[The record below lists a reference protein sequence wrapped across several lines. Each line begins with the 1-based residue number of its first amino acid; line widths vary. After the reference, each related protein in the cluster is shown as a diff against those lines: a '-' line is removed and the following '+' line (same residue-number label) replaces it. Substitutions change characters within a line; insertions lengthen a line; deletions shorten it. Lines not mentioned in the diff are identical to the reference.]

1 MQAQALTTST
11 LNEATVVPAERKV
24 AAASTSADSRP
35 KTEHAKDA
43 SVYESKIMIV
53 DDESYN
59 ILVVRK
65 YLQDNGYKNCV
76 ATSDSSAAM
85 ELIRRHRPDVVL
97 LDVMMP
103 GVSGLEILQAMR
115 AEPETEHLPV
125 LILTAA
131 TDSETKQNALDLGAT
146 DFLPKPVD
154 PNELVPRVRNV
165 LVAKAYQDRLAD
177 QAEYLDQQIRR
188 RTAELA
194 ASRHEVVHCLARAAE
209 FRDDT
214 TGLHVV
220 RVGKF
225 AGIIAREL
233 GFRESHVELLELAA
247 QLHDVGKIGIPDS
260 ILKCPGKLDPEQ
272 FDLMKTHCAIAKSI
286 LRPLSDEEWMKAKAH
301 AGLGG
306 DLLRVRSSPL
316 LMMAARIAQ
325 THHEWWDGTGYPL
338 GLAGE
343 DIPIEGRM
351 TAVADVFDALSTARP
366 YKPPIPREECYAM
379 MSEQRGTHFDPRV
392 LDAFFARANEV
403 VQVQI
408 EMMDTV

>member
-1 MQAQALTTST
+1 MQAQAPSTST
-11 LNEATVVPAERKV
+11 LNAATFVPDRQ
-24 AAASTSADSRP
+24 AAAARTSAESR
-35 KTEHAKDA
+35 AKADHTKDNA
-43 SVYESKIMIV
+43 VFDSKIMIV

-65 YLQDNGYKNCV
+65 YLQDSGYKNCV
-76 ATSDSSAAM
+76 ATSESSSAM
-85 ELIRRHRPDVVL
+85 ELIRRHEPDVVL

-103 GVSGLEILQAMR
+103 GVSGLEILEGMR
-115 AEPETEHLPV
+115 AEVETAHVPV

-131 TDSETKQNALDLGAT
+131 TDTETKRSALELGAT

-154 PNELVPRVRNV
+154 PNELIPRVRNV
-165 LVAKAYQDRLAD
+165 LVAKAYQDRLAN
-177 QAEYLDQQIRR
+177 QAEHLDQQIRR

-209 FRDDT
+209 FRDDM

-272 FDLMKTHCAIAKSI
+272 FDLMKTHCAVAKSI
-286 LRPLSDEEWMKAKAH
+286 LRPLSDEEWAKAKSH

-351 TAVADVFDALSTARP
+351 TAVADVFDALSTARV
-366 YKPPIPREECYAM
+366 YKPAIPREKCFAM
-379 MSEQRGTHFDPRV
+379 MSDQRGTHFDPRV
-392 LDAFFARANEV
+392 LDAFFARAEEV
-403 VQVQI
+403 VEVQI
-408 EMMDTV
+408 EMMDTA